1 MMNRNEKMEIA
12 KRLRHL
18 KEMEMSRDDL
28 ESMLESELS
37 KPETEMDTELVQQIL
52 ELIEEAPSQEQQ
64 RGAWQKTSKRLML
77 KQWQPVVSGLTRF
90 AAAIV
95 ILVAVL
101 FATYGTAKALNWEF
115 LLRWMKPFAETF
127 MIYSGDDPAPTSA
140 PSEITI
146 FEDFDMEFTQQEYAT
161 LADCPDKIDGY
172 PAKPV
177 WMPERFAY
185 LSGSM
190 YSDVHIT
197 SISHVFNGNDGLC
210 IIDITIHE
218 DENKANAYHY
228 EQLPAENVSTY
239 AAGHQI
245 AFCHNTHNAQI
256 TASWVA
262 ENTHYCITG
271 SISEEEIIT
280 ILESMMK

>member
-12 KRLRHL
+12 KRLRHS

-28 ESMLESELS
+28 ESMLEAELS

-52 ELIEEAPSQEQQ
+52 EMLEEAPSQERQ

-101 FATYGTAKALNWEF
+101 LATYGTAKALNWEF

-146 FEDFDMEFTQQEYAT
+146 FKDFDMEFTQQEFAT

-185 LSGSM
+185 LQGSM

-197 SISHVFNGNDGLC
+197 SISHVFNGNNGYC
-210 IIDITIHE
+210 VMDITIHE
-218 DENKANAYHY
+218 DENEANAYHF
-228 EQLPAENVSTY
+228 EQLPAEYVSTFATGY
-239 AAGHQI
+239 QI
-245 AFCHNTHNAQI
+245 SFYTNTDNATL

-262 ENTHYCITG
+262 ENTSYYLSG
-271 SISEEEIIT
+271 SVSKEEITAIV
-280 ILESMMK
+280 ESMMK

>member
-12 KRLRHL
+12 KRLRHS

-28 ESMLESELS
+28 EAMLESELS
-37 KPETEMDTELVQQIL
+37 KPKAEMDTELVQQIL
-52 ELIEEAPSQEQQ
+52 ELIEEAPSQEKQHD
-64 RGAWQKTSKRLML
+64 AWKKTSKRLKL

-101 FATYGTAKALNWEF
+101 LATYGTAKALNWEF

-146 FEDFDMEFTQQEYAT
+146 FEDFDMEFTQQEFAT

-185 LSGSM
+185 LQGSR
-190 YSDVHIT
+190 YSDFQTISITHIFKSDEGTCIFDISQFRDNQDAT
-197 SISHVFNGNDGLC
+197 SH
-210 IIDITIHE
+210 
-218 DENKANAYHY
+218 HY
-228 EQLPAENVSTY
+228 EKLPDESAVVIVS
-239 AAGHQI
+239 GHQV
-245 AFCHNTHNAQI
+245 AFYQNTHNKKA
-256 TASWVA
+256 TASWVD
-262 ENTHYCITG
+262 ENTHYFITG
-271 SISEEEIIT
+271 FISEEEIKHI
-280 ILESMMK
+280 IESMMK

>member
-12 KRLRHL
+12 KRLRHS

-28 ESMLESELS
+28 EAMLEAELS

-52 ELIEEAPSQEQQ
+52 EMLEEAPSQEQQ

-101 FATYGTAKALNWEF
+101 LATYGTAKALNWEF

-185 LSGSM
+185 SQGSM
-190 YSDVHIT
+190 YSDMHIT
-197 SISHVFNGNDGLC
+197 SISHIFRSNDGNCVL
-210 IIDITIHE
+210 DISMLKDPNEADAYHFE
-218 DENKANAYHY
+218 RVPDENISEGTIGY
-228 EQLPAENVSTY
+228 
-239 AAGHQI
+239 
-245 AFCHNTHNAQI
+245 QI
-256 TASWVA
+256 TFYTNTDNAISAASWVKK
-262 ENTHYCITG
+262 NTSYY
-271 SISEEEIIT
+271 ISGQFSKEEITSIV
-280 ILESMMK
+280 EAMMK